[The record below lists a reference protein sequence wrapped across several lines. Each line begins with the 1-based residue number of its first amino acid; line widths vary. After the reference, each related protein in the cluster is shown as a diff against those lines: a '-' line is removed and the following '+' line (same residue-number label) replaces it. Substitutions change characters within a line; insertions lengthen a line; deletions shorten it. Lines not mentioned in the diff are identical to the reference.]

1 MKKMKT
7 LATVLLLL
15 ALIGAVASWPF
26 RQNFWGGLALST
38 FEAALV
44 GALADWF
51 AIVAIFRH
59 PLGIKFIPHTA
70 IIPNNRERII
80 NSIADI
86 VENQWLSLDI
96 IRAKINDYQI
106 IDRLSSSIESQEGK
120 KRLESI
126 VLSLM
131 VNTIKDIEPA
141 YVAKFIQQVIK
152 ENFTEINITEELVE
166 KFESSLKEL
175 YGDDVINF
183 LIDKLCIM
191 TEDYSF
197 IKVVKNTLHK
207 AANDYATKGGFFRRL
222 GKGLGEGLDVINY
235 EEAAE
240 SISKK
245 FADFLEDI
253 KDEYNPYRARI
264 KKSIENI
271 KFTNQESVSVMLG
284 SLVQKTIDTDDGFN
298 TIVNLVSVLKAQL
311 ITEDIE
317 KSPLIKY
324 FAEMIT
330 EQIRN
335 IKADD
340 LKKAEFEGWIK
351 KAGIEIVERYHS
363 LVGNLVKENLQSL
376 NDQSFVDS
384 LEDKVGEDLQWIRVN
399 GTVIGALVGIVE
411 YLILHLIS

>member
-1 MKKMKT
+1 MKKMKAF
-7 LATVLLLL
+7 ATVLLLG
-15 ALIGAVASWPF
+15 ALIGAIASWPF
-26 RQNFWGGLALST
+26 RQSFWGGLALST

-59 PLGIKFIPHTA
+59 PLGIRFIPHTA

-96 IRAKINDYQI
+96 IKAKINEYPI
-106 IDRLSSSIESQEGK
+106 IDKLSLSLESPEGK
-120 KRLESI
+120 QRLEAI

-141 YVAKFIQQVIK
+141 YAAKFIQQVIR
-152 ENFTEINITEELVE
+152 ENFSEINVSEELVE
-166 KFESSLKEL
+166 KFETSLKEL

-183 LIDKLCIM
+183 LIDKLCVM

-207 AANDYATKGGFFRRL
+207 AANDYAMKGGFFRRL

-240 SISKK
+240 SISNK
-245 FADFLEDI
+245 FADFLGDI
-253 KDEYNPYRARI
+253 KETDNPYREKI
-264 KKSIENI
+264 KDSIENI
-271 KFTNQESVSVMLG
+271 KFANQESASTMLG
-284 SLVQKTIDTDDGFN
+284 SLVQKIIATDDGFN
-298 TIVNLVSVLKAQL
+298 AIVDLVSTLKAQL
-311 ITEDIE
+311 ITEDIQ
-317 KSPLIKY
+317 KSPLVKY
-324 FAEMIT
+324 FAVMIT

-335 IKADD
+335 FKADEH
-340 LKKAEFEGWIK
+340 KKIEFEGWIK
-351 KAGIEIVERYHS
+351 KAGIEMVDRYHG

-384 LEDKVGEDLQWIRVN
+384 LEDKVGADLQWIRVN

-411 YLILHLIS
+411 YLILHLIT

>member
-1 MKKMKT
+1 MKKMKV
-7 LATVLLLL
+7 LATVLLLG
-15 ALIGAVASWPF
+15 ALIGAIVSWPF
-26 RQNFWGGLALST
+26 RQSFWGGLALST

-59 PLGIKFIPHTA
+59 PLGIRFIPHTA

-96 IRAKINDYQI
+96 IKSKISDYPI
-106 IDRLSSSIESQEGK
+106 IDKMSVVLESSAGK
-120 KRLESI
+120 EKLESI
-126 VLSLM
+126 VLSLI
-131 VNTIKDIEPA
+131 VNTIKDIEPDYA
-141 YVAKFIQQVIK
+141 AKFIQQVIK
-152 ENFTEINITEELVE
+152 ENFSEISVSEDMVE
-166 KFESSLKEL
+166 KFEGSLKEL
-175 YGDDVINF
+175 YGDDIIDF
-183 LIDKLCIM
+183 LIDKLSAM

-197 IKVVKNTLHK
+197 IKVVKNTMHK
-207 AANDYATKGGFFRRL
+207 AANDYAMRGGFFRRL

-253 KDEYNPYRARI
+253 KEPYNPYRAKI
-264 KKSIENI
+264 KESIRTI
-271 KFTNQESVSVMLG
+271 KFTNQESASAMLG
-284 SLVQKTIDTDDGFN
+284 SLVQKTISTDDGFN
-298 TIVNLVSVLKAQL
+298 AVVDLVSVLKAQL
-311 ITEDIE
+311 ITENIE
-317 KSPLIKY
+317 RSPLVKY
-324 FAEMIT
+324 FAVMIS
-330 EQIRN
+330 EQVQN
-335 IKADD
+335 LKANEIK
-340 LKKAEFEGWIK
+340 KVEFEGWIK
-351 KAGIEIVERYHS
+351 KACIDIVERYHGV
-363 LVGNLVKENLQSL
+363 VGNLVTENLQSL

-411 YLILHLIS
+411 YLILHIL

>member
-1 MKKMKT
+1 MKKMKA
-7 LATVLLLL
+7 LATVLLLI
-15 ALIGAVASWPF
+15 ALIGAVVSWPF

-59 PLGIKFIPHTA
+59 PFGIKFIPHTA

-96 IRAKINDYQI
+96 IKAKINDYQI
-106 IDRLSSSIESQEGK
+106 IDKLSLTLESEEGK
-120 KRLESI
+120 KRLEGI

-141 YVAKFIQQVIK
+141 YAAKFVQQVIR
-152 ENFTEINITEELVE
+152 ENFSEINISEELVD

-183 LIDKLCIM
+183 LIDKLCVM

-197 IKVVKNTLHK
+197 IKVVRNTLHK
-207 AANDYATKGGFFRRL
+207 AANDYAIRGGFFRRL

-240 SISKK
+240 SISRK
-245 FADFLEDI
+245 FADFLEEI
-253 KDEYNPYRARI
+253 KEENNFYRAKI
-264 KKSIENI
+264 KKSIEDI
-271 KFTNQESVSVMLG
+271 KFANQESVSAMLG
-284 SLVQKTIDTDDGFN
+284 SLVQKTIGTDEGFN
-298 TIVNLVSVLKAQL
+298 TIVDLVSVLKAQL

-317 KSPLIKY
+317 KSPLVKY
-324 FAEMIT
+324 FAEMVA

-335 IKADD
+335 TKADEN
-340 LKKAEFEGWIK
+340 KKKEFEGWIK
-351 KAGIEIVERYHS
+351 KAGIEIVERYHG

-384 LEDKVGEDLQWIRVN
+384 LEEKVGEDLQWIRVN
-399 GTVIGALVGIVE
+399 GTVIGAIVGIMQ
-411 YLILHLIS
+411 YLILHII

>member
-1 MKKMKT
+1 MKKMKR
-7 LATVLLLL
+7 LAVFLLLS
-15 ALIGAVASWPF
+15 ALIGAIASWPF
-26 RQNFWGGLALST
+26 RQSFWGGLALST

-70 IIPNNRERII
+70 IIPNNRDRII

-96 IRAKINDYQI
+96 IKAKINDYPI
-106 IDRLSSSIESQEGK
+106 VEKLSSA
-120 KRLESI
+120 LESAEGQKKLEDI
-126 VLSLM
+126 VLSLI
-131 VNTIKDIEPA
+131 VNTIKNIEPEYA
-141 YVAKFIQQVIK
+141 AGFIQQVIR
-152 ENFTEINITEELVE
+152 ENFSEINISEELIV

-175 YGDDVINF
+175 YGDDIINF
-183 LIDKLCIM
+183 LIDKLSAM

-207 AANDYATKGGFFRRL
+207 AANDYAMKGGFFRRL

-253 KDEYNPYRARI
+253 KENGNPYRAKI
-264 KKSIENI
+264 KEAVKNI
-271 KFTNQESVSVMLG
+271 RFANQESTSTMMG
-284 SLVQKTIDTDDGFN
+284 SLVRKTIETDEGFN
-298 TIVNLVSVLKAQL
+298 AIADLVSVLKTQL
-311 ITEDIE
+311 ITEDIG
-317 KSPLIKY
+317 KSPLVKY
-324 FAEMIT
+324 FADMIK

-335 IKADD
+335 IEANQQ
-340 LKKAEFEGWIK
+340 KKIEFEGWIK
-351 KAGIEIVERYHS
+351 KAGIDIVEKYHG

-384 LEDKVGEDLQWIRVN
+384 LEEKVGEDLQWIRVN
-399 GTVIGALVGIVE
+399 GTVIGAVVGIVE
-411 YLILHLIS
+411 YLILHVIR